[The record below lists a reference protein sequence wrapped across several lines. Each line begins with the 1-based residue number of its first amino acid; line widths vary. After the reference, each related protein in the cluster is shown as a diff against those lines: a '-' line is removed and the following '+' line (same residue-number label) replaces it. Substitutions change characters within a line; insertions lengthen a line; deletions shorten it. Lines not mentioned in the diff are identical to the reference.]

1 MYIIKEEEEDEEEEE
16 TLLEAQCRGV
26 QPTKSR
32 LLLKTVF
39 FFVIQKG
46 PEGGGG
52 LIKYSKSR
60 SVINEA

>member
-1 MYIIKEEEEDEEEEE
+1 MYIIKEEEVDEEEDEDEDEEEEEEEEDE

-39 FFVIQKG
+39 FFVIQ
-46 PEGGGG
+46 ET
-52 LIKYSKSR
+52 
-60 SVINEA
+60 